1 MKNNAETETY
11 LYVQVAERTLLLWNN
26 DKFVSLVEV
35 NRQVI
40 LPMIFPAL
48 ENNIRCHW
56 NQAVLNLTFD
66 LRKIFLQMDTPLFN
80 TCQAPYVK
88 EDNQTLTIKNKREGN
103 SAAVIKEKVVLLT
116 PFKKT
121 CPLLM

>member
-88 EDNQTLTIKNKREGN
+88 EDNQTLTIKNKREVN